1 MSKKIISEKTKEN
14 LEILKKAGLLDDFY
28 LAGGTG
34 LALQLE
40 HRTSIDLDFFSRR
53 ELDNQALLQKIKK
66 LGDFSLE
73 KEAENTLTGIFNNT
87 KITFLTY
94 DYPRLFPFKEINNIK
109 VADIKDIVCM
119 KISAISSRGSKKD
132 FIDLFFICQ
141 QDIPLEE
148 ILKLFEKKYES
159 VDYNITHILKSLLYF
174 KDAEKEPMPVMLVP
188 VEWGEIKDFFKRTV
202 AKYNQ

>member
-1 MSKKIISEKTKEN
+1 MSEKIISEKTKEN

-28 LAGGTG
+28 LVGGTG

-40 HRTSIDLDFFSRR
+40 HRISIDLDFFSQK
-53 ELDNQALLQKIKK
+53 EFDNQVLLQKIKK

-87 KITFLTY
+87 RITFLAY
-94 DYPRLFPFKEINNIK
+94 EYPRLFPCKEIHNIK
-109 VADIKDIVCM
+109 IADTKDIACM

-132 FIDLFFICQ
+132 FIDLFFICRQ
-141 QDIPLEE
+141 SISLEE

-159 VDYNITHILKSLLYF
+159 IDYNMTHILKSLLYF
-174 KDAEKEPMPVMLVP
+174 KDAGEEPMPMMLIP
-188 VEWGEIKDFFKRTV
+188 VEWGEVKDFFKQTIAR
-202 AKYNQ
+202 YNQ